1 MGEPLR
7 LSVHGLVDL
16 LLREGDIDNRIY
28 NADTMEVGSILH
40 RLHQSSQ
47 KGEYIGEV
55 SLSRLFHVNGKDVL
69 LEGRAD
75 GVILGRGIPVL
86 EEIKTS
92 VIAPERFHDEQRE
105 WHLGQARCYALM
117 YLLAHGGEEIR
128 IRLTYINQKDFKDV
142 FVEELVEDRESLEK
156 EVLSLIEEYLSL
168 LEGEFAHLE
177 EKDRSLEGLPFPYES
192 YRAGQRDMMRYVYG
206 AIRKGLPLFLEA
218 PTGIG
223 KTISALFP
231 ALQAMRGSRKGKIF
245 YLTAKTSGAN
255 SARDALALLYA
266 KGLRARDAHL
276 VAKERICPNPSASC
290 NPVECPLAKG
300 YYGKMRKALRDASR
314 ELGHFGT
321 GRIRSIAKEL
331 STCPFE
337 LSLDLSLLADVIV
350 ADYNYV
356 FDPFARLERYFG
368 GEAEKGVHVALVDEA
383 HNLIERGRECYGA
396 EITSGDLEEAR
407 RSLRGKK
414 DKRLL
419 TISRSLG
426 ALKKEVLSFL
436 PEEGADPVRMAGVP
450 PAILKRLDKTEEKRS
465 ALLREEFPPHL
476 PFACKEF
483 SREIHRFRKI
493 NEEYAEETI
502 PYLEALG
509 EKGWRLR
516 LFCPDAS
523 PMLQESVRSLRSAIF
538 FSGTLSPS
546 DYYMEALAGSREVP
560 GASLPSPF
568 PQENL
573 RLILAPGISTRYRD
587 RDRTL
592 PEVAGYLSSFVKAR
606 PGNYLL
612 FLPSFLYLEKVLPLL
627 SIDREDL
634 IVQRKEMDEE
644 AKEEFLL
651 SFRPDGGKRKVGL
664 AVIGGSLA
672 EGIDL
677 SGDRLIGVAI
687 VGVGL
692 PTPSYERELLRDHF
706 ERKLGQGFAYAY
718 RNPGL
723 NKVMQ
728 ALGRL
733 IRSERDVGAALLI
746 DDRYLKG
753 PYFPLLQR
761 KDPAL
766 SFAYSKE
773 DAQRIAASFFE
784 GKEREGRL

>member
-1 MGEPLR
+1 MGEPVR

-28 NADTMEVGSILH
+28 NADTMEMGSILH

-47 KGEYIGEV
+47 KGDYIGEV
-55 SLSRLFHVNGKDVL
+55 SLSRLFHVKGKDVL

-117 YLLAHGGEEIR
+117 YLMAHGGEEIR
-128 IRLTYINQKDFKDV
+128 IRLTYINQKDFKDI

-206 AIRKGLPLFLEA
+206 AIQKGLPLFLEA

-223 KTISALFP
+223 KTMSALFP
-231 ALQAMRGSRKGKIF
+231 ALHAMRGSRKGKIF
-245 YLTAKTSGAN
+245 YLTAKTSGAH
-255 SARDALALLYA
+255 SARDALALLYE

-276 VAKERICPNPSASC
+276 VAKERICPNPWLSC

-368 GEAEKGVHVALVDEA
+368 GEAEKGIHVALVDEA

-396 EITSGDLEEAR
+396 ELTSGDLEEAR
-407 RSLRGKK
+407 RSLKGKGK
-414 DKRLL
+414 SLGA
-419 TISRSLG
+419 ISRSLL
-426 ALKKEVLSFL
+426 ALSKEVLMRL
-436 PEEGADPVRMAGVP
+436 PMVGEDPVRMEAVP
-450 PAILKRLDKTEEKRS
+450 PEILKRLDKTEEKRN

-476 PFACKEF
+476 PSPCKDF

-493 NEEYAEETI
+493 NEEYATETI
-502 PYLEALG
+502 PCLERHG
-509 EKGWRLR
+509 DKGWRLR

-523 PMLQESVRSLRSAIF
+523 RMLQESVRCLRSAIF
-538 FSGTLSPS
+538 FSGTLSPG
-546 DYYMEALAGSREVP
+546 DYYMEALAGSKDVP
-560 GASLPSPF
+560 GVSLPSPF
-568 PQENL
+568 PKENL
-573 RLILAPGISTRYRD
+573 RLILTPGISTRYRD
-587 RDRTL
+587 RERTL
-592 PEVAGYLSSFVKAR
+592 PVVAGYLSSFVQAR

-612 FLPSFLYLEKVLPLL
+612 FLPSFIYLEKILPLL
-627 SIDREDL
+627 SIAREEL
-634 IVQRKEMDEE
+634 IVQRQDMDEE

-651 SFRPDGGKRKVGL
+651 SFRPEEGKRKVGL

-773 DAQRIAASFFE
+773 DARAIAASFFE

>member
-1 MGEPLR
+1 MGEALR
-7 LSVHGLVDL
+7 LSVHDLVDL

-28 NADTMEVGSILH
+28 NAGTMEMGSILH

-47 KGEYIGEV
+47 KGQYIREV
-55 SLSRLFHVNGKDVL
+55 ALSHVFSVGGKEVL

-75 GVILGRGIPVL
+75 GVILGGELPVL

-92 VIAPERFHDEQRE
+92 IIPPRRFHEEQRA

-117 YLLAHGGEEIR
+117 YLLANGGEKIR
-128 IRLTYINQKDFKDV
+128 IRLTYISQKDYKDV
-142 FVEELVEDRESLEK
+142 FGEEVVEDRPSLEK
-156 EVLSLIEEYLSL
+156 EVTDLIGEYLSL
-168 LEGEFAHLE
+168 LEGEFAHLA

-206 AIRKGLPLFLEA
+206 AIRQGQPLFLEA

-223 KTISALFP
+223 KTMSALFP
-231 ALQAMRGSRKGKIF
+231 ALQATRGSRKGKIF
-245 YLTAKTSGAN
+245 YLTAKTSGAH
-255 SARDALALLYA
+255 SARDALALLYE

-276 VAKERICPNPSASC
+276 VARERICPNPGASC
-290 NPVECPLAKG
+290 NPVECPLAVG
-300 YYGKMRKALRDASR
+300 YYGKMRKALREASQ

-321 GRIRSIAKEL
+321 ARIRSIAEQL

-356 FDPFARLERYFG
+356 FDPFARLDRYFG
-368 GEAEKGVHVALVDEA
+368 DEAEKGVHVALVDEA

-396 EITSGDLEEAR
+396 ELTSNLLEEAR
-407 RSLRGKK
+407 RSLRRK

-419 TISRSLG
+419 PLLRSLS
-426 ALKKEVLSFL
+426 ALRKEIVSFL
-436 PEEGADPVRMAGVP
+436 PLSAEDPVRLEGVP
-450 PAILKRLDKTEEKRS
+450 PTILKRLEKTEEKRN
-465 ALLREEFPPHL
+465 ALLREELPPAL
-476 PFACKEF
+476 PRVCKEL

-493 NEEYAEETI
+493 NEEYASETI
-502 PYLEALG
+502 PYLERLG
-509 EKGWRLR
+509 EKDWRLR

-523 PMLQESVRSLRSAIF
+523 RMLQEDVRSLRSAIF

-546 DYYMEALAGSREVP
+546 DYYMEALSGTDEAP
-560 GASLPSPF
+560 GVSLPSPF
-568 PQENL
+568 PRENL
-573 RLILAPGISTRYRD
+573 RLILTPGLSTRYRD
-587 RDRTL
+587 RERTL
-592 PEVAGYLSSFVKAR
+592 PEVAGYLSSFVSDH

-612 FLPSFLYLEKVLPLL
+612 FFPSFSYLEKILPLL
-627 SIDREDL
+627 SIEDSDL
-634 IVQRKEMDEE
+634 VVQRKEMDEE

-651 SFRPDGGKRKVGL
+651 SFRPGAGKGKVGL
-664 AVIGGSLA
+664 AVMGGSLA

-677 SGDRLIGVAI
+677 LGDRLIGVAI
-687 VGVGL
+687 VGVGV
-692 PTPSYERELLRDHF
+692 PPPSYEQELLRDHF

-746 DDRYLKG
+746 DERYLQA
-753 PYFPLLQR
+753 PYLPLLR
-761 KDPAL
+761 KKDPSL
-766 SFAYSKE
+766 SYAYRKE
-773 DAQRIAASFFE
+773 DVGRIAASFFE